1 MPSLGR
7 NQNFLT
13 AEELMNRWG
22 ISALDLIAI
31 LSEEELQIWDS
42 KNLTICAYDDRIL
55 NVNCV
60 DTMAFE
66 LIDVKRYE
74 EKHPEYKPQ
83 EDPKPEPLDGKDRRK
98 FGQLKREKLK
108 WDESLKVAVHIG
120 IFCSKKK
127 ERTVKRKMV
136 WDEVYSNFSLI
147 EDATIERIWTA
158 IPDKYRK
165 GPGAPQKDS

>member
-60 DTMAFE
+60 DTIPTQFFAIF
-66 LIDVKRYE
+66 R
-74 EKHPEYKPQ
+74 PQ
-83 EDPKPEPLDGKDRRK
+83 VTR
-98 FGQLKREKLK
+98 
-108 WDESLKVAVHIG
+108 
-120 IFCSKKK
+120 
-127 ERTVKRKMV
+127 KRK
-136 WDEVYSNFSLI
+136 
-147 EDATIERIWTA
+147 R
-158 IPDKYRK
+158 
-165 GPGAPQKDS
+165 